1 MTMDRYTKIILTIIA
16 IGIIGINFHLYDV
29 NFIKKANAVSI
40 NVAVNQIEEII
51 EDNTKIILK
60 AIQKACN

>member
-1 MTMDRYTKIILTIIA
+1 MFKPKPTKLLIGDLNMLTRK
-16 IGIIGINFHLYDV
+16 H
-29 NFIKKANAVSI
+29 FIKKANAVSI